1 MISSLRGRV
10 LAIGVDWVIVDVNG
24 VGYQAHVPTSTMTTI
39 GPVGSEVVL
48 YTRLLVRDEN
58 LVLYG
63 FASIEEMALFETLT
77 SVSGIGPKLGLAL
90 LSAMKHEQLAAAIA
104 SGDVDLLST
113 TPGVGKKTAA
123 RIVLELKDKI
133 LSGLT
138 LAAPQVAR
146 ESADVLAALASLGYS
161 PAEASRAV
169 AALPSGDLTLE
180 EKVRQALAYFARR

>member
-1 MISSLRGRV
+1 
-10 LAIGVDWVIVDVNG
+10 
-24 VGYQAHVPTSTMTTI
+24 
-39 GPVGSEVVL
+39 L
-48 YTRLLVRDEN
+48 YTRLLLRDEN

-63 FASIEEMALFETLT
+63 FASIEEMGLFETLT

-90 LSAMKHEQLAAAIA
+90 LSAMKAEQLAAAIA
-104 SGDVDLLST
+104 SSDVDLLT
-113 TPGVGKKTAA
+113 TVPGVGKKTAA

-133 LSGLT
+133 AAGVA
-138 LAAPQVAR
+138 LAPAQVAR

-180 EKVRQALAYFARR
+180 EKVRQALAYFTRR

>member
-10 LAIGVDWVIVDVNG
+10 QVIGIDWVIVDVNG
-24 VGYQAHVPTSTMTTI
+24 VGYQAYVPTSTMTTI
-39 GPVGSEVVL
+39 GSVGSEVML
-48 YTRLLVRDEN
+48 YTRLLIRDEN

-63 FASIEEMALFETLT
+63 FATIEEMGLFETLT

-90 LSAMKHEQLAAAIA
+90 LSAMKAEQLAAAIA
-104 SGDVDLLST
+104 SSDVDLLT
-113 TPGVGKKTAA
+113 TVPGVGKKTAA

-133 LSGLT
+133 AAGMA
-138 LAAPQVAR
+138 LATTQVAR

-169 AALPSGDLTLE
+169 AALPPGDFTLE

>member
-1 MISSLRGRV
+1 MIASLHGH
-10 LAIGVDWVIVDVNG
+10 LEAIGPDWAIVDVNG
-24 VGYQAHVPTSTMTTI
+24 VGYQAFLPTSALSQLGPI
-39 GPVGSEVVL
+39 GGEVRL

-63 FASIEEMALFETLT
+63 FATIEEMGLFETLT

-90 LSAMKHEQLAAAIA
+90 LSAMKPEQLAAAIA
-104 SGDVDLLST
+104 GGDVDLLT
-113 TPGVGKKTAA
+113 TVPGVGKKTAA

-133 LSGLT
+133 AASVA
-138 LAAPQVAR
+138 LAPAQVAR
-146 ESADVLAALASLGYS
+146 ESADVLAVLASLGYS

-169 AALPSGDLTLE
+169 AALPAGDLTLE

>member
-1 MISSLRGRV
+1 MIASLRGRLEV
-10 LAIGVDWVIVDVNG
+10 IGTDWAIIDVNG
-24 VGYQAHVPTSTMTTI
+24 VGYQAFLPTSALSTL
-39 GPVGSEVVL
+39 GPIGSEVRL
-48 YTRLLVRDEN
+48 YTRLLLRDEN

-63 FASIEEMALFETLT
+63 FASIEEMGLFETLT

-90 LSAMKHEQLAAAIA
+90 LSAMKAEQLAAAIA
-104 SGDVDLLST
+104 SSDVDLLT
-113 TPGVGKKTAA
+113 TVPGVGKKTAA

-133 LSGLT
+133 AAGVA
-138 LAAPQVAR
+138 LAPAQVAR

-180 EKVRQALAYFARR
+180 EKVRQALAYFTRR